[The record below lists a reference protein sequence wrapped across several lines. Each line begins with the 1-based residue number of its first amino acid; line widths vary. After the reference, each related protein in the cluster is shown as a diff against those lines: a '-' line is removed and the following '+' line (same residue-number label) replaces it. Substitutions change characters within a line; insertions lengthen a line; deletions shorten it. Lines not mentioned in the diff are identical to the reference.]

1 MIGLSGSELC
11 DQLDIR
17 GNLKNQDEK
26 GKPTQK
32 CLRPLTK
39 TWRRAA
45 AAMSS
50 EYVAQRPT
58 KPREPREVPV
68 PSKT

>member
-17 GNLKNQDEK
+17 GSNLKNQDEK

-32 CLRPLTK
+32 CSRPG
-39 TWRRAA
+39 RRAA

-50 EYVAQRPT
+50 EYVVQRPT
-58 KPREPREVPV
+58 KPGEPVPV